1 MPAPFGTA
9 LEYSYGRNLNA
20 HTGVPMSR
28 KHLIAFFLAVLVL
41 VPTLVMSG
49 DLGLFFNPAGLLLVM
64 GGTILGVYLAYTPEV
79 LRGCWNQVRS
89 LNQQRVREHQELKEL
104 FVRLTRLRRLQ
115 GDRALEAAASE
126 TGNRFLEL
134 GVSLVADQRPALEIR
149 QRLEQEFDFFLS
161 RREAERAVLNLMGR
175 LAPAF
180 GLAGTVVGLIRML
193 HALKDPGSVASGMSV
208 ALLTTFYGIMVA
220 NLMVLPLERKLKE
233 RNRAEAVEMTI
244 ITEGIMGLAADDN
257 GAAMDARLGSYRL
270 AGGDQSADDEAP
282 ARRGWSAGLKGLK
295 NLGLNLTSTRSAGN
309 GR

>member
-1 MPAPFGTA
+1 
-9 LEYSYGRNLNA
+9 
-20 HTGVPMSR
+20 MSR

-49 DLGLFFNPAGLLLVM
+49 DLGLFFNPAGILLVM
-64 GGTILGVYLAYTPEV
+64 GGTLLGVYLAFPRE
-79 LRGCWNQVRS
+79 LLAGCWRQVRH
-89 LNQQRVREHQELKEL
+89 LNRWRVRDHQELREL
-104 FVRLTRLRRLQ
+104 FVRLTRLRRSE
-115 GDRALEAAASE
+115 GDRALEAAAQE
-126 TGNRFLEL
+126 TGNPFLAL
-134 GVSLVADQRPALEIR
+134 GAALVADQRPRGEIR
-149 QRLEQEFDFFLS
+149 ERLEQEFDFFLS

-193 HALKDPGSVASGMSV
+193 HALKDPGLVASGMSV

-233 RNRAEAVEMTI
+233 RNRAEAEEMTI

-257 GAAMDARLGSYRL
+257 GAAMDARLSSYRL
-270 AGGDQSADDEAP
+270 ARGEGQAEPAAEDGQAKGGKPWTGA
-282 ARRGWSAGLKGLK
+282 LKGVR
-295 NLGLNLTSTRSAGN
+295 NLGLHLHSTSRSAEH